1 MLQCILDF
9 EFVLLFTYTVPSFW
23 DIWERYI
30 AIFAPVNS
38 GELCIAIPVCVPVIF
53 ARAATQYLSIVS
65 LLGECSCVSAVN
77 LSVTLNSSLNPLD
90 RQGNTQDN
98 EGLLVYC
105 RLKG

>member
-1 MLQCILDF
+1 MNL
-9 EFVLLFTYTVPSFW
+9 VLPFSLFSSTVQVSGICPT
-23 DIWERYI
+23 WESYI
-30 AIFAPVNS
+30 AIFALVNS
-38 GELCIAIPVCVPVIF
+38 GELRIAIRVPVIF

-77 LSVTLNSSLNPLD
+77 LPVTLNSSLNPLD
-90 RQGNTQDN
+90 RQDNTQDN

>member
-30 AIFAPVNS
+30 AIFALVNS
-38 GELCIAIPVCVPVIF
+38 GELRIAICVQVIF

-65 LLGECSCVSAVN
+65 M
-77 LSVTLNSSLNPLD
+77 
-90 RQGNTQDN
+90 
-98 EGLLVYC
+98 
-105 RLKG
+105 

>member
-38 GELCIAIPVCVPVIF
+38 GELCIAIRVPVIF

-65 LLGECSCVSAVN
+65 M
-77 LSVTLNSSLNPLD
+77 
-90 RQGNTQDN
+90 
-98 EGLLVYC
+98 
-105 RLKG
+105 